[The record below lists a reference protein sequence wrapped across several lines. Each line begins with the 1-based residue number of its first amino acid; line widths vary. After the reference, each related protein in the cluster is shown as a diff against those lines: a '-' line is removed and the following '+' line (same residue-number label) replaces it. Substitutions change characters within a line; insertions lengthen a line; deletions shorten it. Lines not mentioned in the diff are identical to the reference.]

1 MKEKWNLLFGK
12 LKSSNLVINYI
23 WVFIGQNLGTL
34 FSMLS
39 LIVTLRIISTE
50 DYGALVVIQT
60 YVTLI
65 SNLFCLRTFNGVIK
79 YVTDLESEGKEYL
92 IKSYVKTAF
101 LLDTFAG
108 VVAFIMGLLLLKPV
122 TVLMGWDPQTV
133 TWVNI
138 YLPVVLFLPILNG
151 AAVGVLRKLDKFKQV
166 NLIHAATFGIQL
178 LFLGIAW
185 ILKLKFFQLVLIIY
199 AITEIVEC
207 VAIVVLAIIVLKNN
221 KKYNGFW
228 KVKCSRDFSF
238 IKFNIFYGL
247 SGTFDQ
253 LLGNVSTLLINKY
266 VGNLG
271 TAYLKVITR
280 ICSLLV
286 KLTNPF
292 SQIIYPELC
301 RWVSEKKSKKALS
314 FAVKYFF
321 LVCGVGIIISIIMFG
336 SYDWWIRIFDSG
348 MVSAK
353 WQSVL
358 YMTYTILSMAIICIN
373 QCVFALNL
381 TKINLYIT
389 IILNC
394 AYIVALIPII
404 KMWGIYGY
412 LFLQILQ
419 LLLSAMMKIFILRQ
433 RIYQLKNMEVG

>member
-1 MKEKWNLLFGK
+1 MTKKIQFLLKRFKG
-12 LKSSNLVINYI
+12 SNLAVNYA

-39 LIVTLRIISTE
+39 LIVTLRIISTV

-60 YVTLI
+60 YAILI
-65 SNLFCLRTFNGVIK
+65 SNLFCPRTFNGVIK
-79 YVTDLESEGKEYL
+79 YITDLEAAGRDCE

-101 LLDTFAG
+101 VLDAFAG
-108 VVAFIMGLLLLKPV
+108 AVAFLMGLLLLKPV
-122 TVLMGWDPQTV
+122 TALMGWDPQTV
-133 TWVNI
+133 TWVNL
-138 YLPVVLFLPILNG
+138 YLPLVLFLPILNG

-166 NLIHAATFGIQL
+166 NLIHAAAFGLQL
-178 LFLGIAW
+178 LLLSIVW
-185 ILKLKFFQLVLIIY
+185 LLKLNSFQLVLLIY
-199 AITEIVEC
+199 TVTEIIEC
-207 VAIVVLAIIVLKNN
+207 VTIVELALVVLQKNE
-221 KKYNGFW
+221 KYRSFW
-228 KVKCSRDFSF
+228 KAKSARDMSF
-238 IKFNIFYGL
+238 IKFNVFYGL
-247 SGTFDQ
+247 SGSFDQ
-253 LLGNVSTLLINKY
+253 ILGNMSTLLINKY

-301 RWVSEKKSKKALS
+301 KWISEKKECKALA
-314 FAVKYFF
+314 FAFKYF
-321 LVCGVGIIISIIMFG
+321 LIVCATGTVVGVGMFG
-336 SYDWWIRIFDSG
+336 TYDWWIGIFDAG

-358 YMTYTILSMAIICIN
+358 YMTYTVLSMAIICIN

-381 TKINLYIT
+381 TKVNLYIT
-389 IILNC
+389 IVLNVL
-394 AYIVALIPII
+394 YIVALIPVI

-412 LFLQILQ
+412 LLLQILQ
-419 LLLSAMMKIFILRQ
+419 LLLSATTKTLISCRKVH
-433 RIYQLKNMEVG
+433 QLQLGR